1 MGELRYSVSLILF
14 DKFLDNEV
22 STCIWRRWCA
32 HFSFVCFQSF
42 QNGSVDATRGVACC
56 ICFDTDSNT
65 RVTAMG
71 DNIIISKKCRATP
84 SKIKRNM
91 VVSCVAHLLKIPNR
105 VPGFAQDYDYFIIF
119 VKFSSDDRH
128 AQTCIN
134 TQCNVDN

>member
-71 DNIIISKKCRATP
+71 DNIIISKKCTVEQLRR
-84 SKIKRNM
+84 K
-91 VVSCVAHLLKIPNR
+91 
-105 VPGFAQDYDYFIIF
+105 
-119 VKFSSDDRH
+119 SSEIWSYL
-128 AQTCIN
+128 A
-134 TQCNVDN
+134 